1 MKIHFRG
8 FEVRKR
14 VALTIS
20 RGMQA
25 GSRNW
30 EVEIEDEGVSG
41 FGESAEF
48 SIPGSVQDYDYL
60 AGELERAAALISS
73 CSAWDRQEAL
83 SRLQAHSVASS
94 VRAGIDMALWDWC
107 GKVCRAPVWKMM
119 GLADRASVP
128 MSVTIG
134 IQSPASAKERWRK
147 WCEVGEFRAVKV
159 KMGAS
164 GGIAQDQAM
173 FEALVEELPAEVSK
187 SVDAN
192 GGWTVEEAIEMSRW
206 LSERGVDHIEQPTV
220 PGDHEALA
228 RVHRE
233 SCLPIMADESCR
245 TSMDIPGLV
254 GCCSGINIKLLKC
267 GGLSEAIR
275 MVYTARSHGLRVML
289 GCYSQSSLGN
299 AAANQI
305 SALVDYVDLDSHLNL
320 LDDPYSGCR
329 LEGGYLV
336 NSGSPGLGVT
346 HA

>member
-20 RGMQA
+20 RGMQT

-107 GKVCRAPVWKMM
+107 GKVCRAPIWKMM

-147 WCEVGEFRAVKV
+147 WCEVGSFRAVKV

-220 PGDHEALA
+220 PGDQEALA

-233 SCLPIMADESCR
+233 SSLPIMADESCR